1 MLIGFLASP
10 DWPNIKEMLSNP
22 MGLQDFIFQ
31 LEMLGFFYLNFY
43 LLIDRF
49 YFGKKYLQYSLII
62 LAMYVLFVPLTWFIL
77 SKFSHHH
84 HEPHRMPFMHHPPS
98 FTVHFFNR
106 RLYLFLLVLAFS
118 FLIKILQRLKRIQ
131 DEKTVTE
138 LSFLKSQIN
147 PHFLFNTLNSI
158 YSLALQN
165 STRAPYAILKLS
177 SMMRYVLKETQD
189 NLVPLKEEIN
199 YISDFVEL
207 QRLRLDEYVKLSY
220 EVEGE
225 YTDQKIAPM
234 LLIPFI
240 ENAFKYGVNA
250 EEETNILIKI
260 IFSKKKLHLRV
271 KNTKVETSFSKQTIT
286 QLGISNTQKRLNLL
300 YPKAHTLKLEDNERE
315 FGIDLTL
322 ELV

>member
-1 MLIGFLASP
+1 
-10 DWPNIKEMLSNP
+10 
-22 MGLQDFIFQ
+22 
-31 LEMLGFFYLNFY
+31 
-43 LLIDRF
+43 
-49 YFGKKYLQYSLII
+49 
-62 LAMYVLFVPLTWFIL
+62 
-77 SKFSHHH
+77 
-84 HEPHRMPFMHHPPS
+84 
-98 FTVHFFNR
+98 
-106 RLYLFLLVLAFS
+106 
-118 FLIKILQRLKRIQ
+118 
-131 DEKTVTE
+131 
-138 LSFLKSQIN
+138 
-147 PHFLFNTLNSI
+147 
-158 YSLALQN
+158 
-165 STRAPYAILKLS
+165 
-177 SMMRYVLKETQD
+177 MRYVLKETQD

-250 EEETNILIKI
+250 EEESNILIKI
-260 IFSKKKLHLRV
+260 IFSGKKLHLRV

-315 FGIDLTL
+315 FSIDLTL